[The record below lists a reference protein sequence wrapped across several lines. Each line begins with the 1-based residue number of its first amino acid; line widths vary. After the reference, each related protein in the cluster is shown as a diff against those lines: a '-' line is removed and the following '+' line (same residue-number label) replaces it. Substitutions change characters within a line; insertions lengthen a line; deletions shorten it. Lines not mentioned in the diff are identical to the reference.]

1 LTQLVSDEAK
11 REVEES
17 KKFLED
23 RLGIPI
29 NHFAYPYGDLS
40 QSIVD
45 MVQGAGYATAC
56 SVRAGFNNKNTS
68 PFIIKRIGI
77 FGEDSLWKFALKAT
91 FGTNEGSLS
100 HRAKYYIKRLADRI

>member
-1 LTQLVSDEAK
+1 
-11 REVEES
+11 VEES

-23 RLGIPI
+23 RLGVPI

-40 QSIVD
+40 QPVVDIVK
-45 MVQGAGYATAC
+45 GAGYLTAC

-77 FGEDSLWKFALKAT
+77 FGEDSLWKFALKAA

-100 HRAKYYIKRLADRI
+100 HMAKYYIKRLADRIW